1 MLSPLRF
8 IPEWL
13 FICVARPLGRGNHFS
28 QTVHW
33 CILDRLL
40 DGFAF
45 FNVMRPP
52 RFCPLADLG
61 AGDGL
66 RWAEYESGFRSHVLS
81 LLFRPRECKSCP
93 HRRLNHP

>member
-13 FICVARPLGRGNHFS
+13 FMCVASPLGRGNHFS

-33 CILDRLL
+33 CIFDRLL
-40 DGFAF
+40 DGFCF
-45 FNVMRPP
+45 LSVIRPP

-66 RWAEYESGFRSHVLS
+66 R
-81 LLFRPRECKSCP
+81 
-93 HRRLNHP
+93 